1 MHFRLSFYIVTI
13 SAFLS
18 GCVTIP
24 EYVLENESQRNDLF
38 AECRMALR
46 FNYQSTDPSM
56 IDLTACE
63 KHQELAVVMY
73 DNFVAR
79 STTGKT
85 HSDENPIMR
94 KINKDAALV
103 RIGMCFAE
111 FNRGLEVRDDSG
123 RTGLAVCDNLVA
135 RRRHEETLEAIQRA
149 KQDAF
154 LWSDMA
160 NRKAR

>member
-1 MHFRLSFYIVTI
+1 MHYRLPFYIAAL

-38 AECRMALR
+38 AECSMALR
-46 FNYQSTDPSM
+46 LIDRSTDPNTV
-56 IDLTACE
+56 DLTACE
-63 KHQELAVVMY
+63 KHQELAISMY
-73 DNFVAR
+73 DNFAAR
-79 STTGKT
+79 STAGKT

-94 KINKDAALV
+94 KINQDVTLV
-103 RIGMCFAE
+103 RIGMCFAD

-135 RRRHEETLEAIQRA
+135 RRRHQETLGAIQRA

-160 NRKAR
+160 SRKAR